1 MQRNQISSL
10 LFLLF
15 GAFGLAAQ
23 EPVQVVP
30 QSTDGVPPP
39 PVSEQPME
47 ELLPYEPAPAP
58 TAEKTYEMFDIQKAP
73 AFPGGE
79 AEMLKFL
86 SANIKYPALA
96 RENAIQGS
104 VVISFVVQADG
115 TVGDAKIVKDI
126 GAGCGKEALRVVSLM
141 PRWKPGEANGEPVR
155 VRYTLPVR
163 FKLTGDEAS
172 QPAPP
177 PPLPPAEYP
186 GGEAA
191 LDDFLDKNVNYPKK
205 ARRAGAEGTVVVE
218 CQVGTDGK
226 LLNPKVVRSL
236 HPACD
241 REALRV
247 VKKMPNW
254 VRRRS
259 GPVMVKIEVP
269 FLK

>member
-1 MQRNQISSL
+1 MQKNQTSNL

-23 EPVQVVP
+23 PVQVVP
-30 QSTDGVPPP
+30 QSTNGVLPP
-39 PVSEQPME
+39 PVSEQPLD
-47 ELLPYEPAPAP
+47 ELIQVESASA
-58 TAEKTYEMFDIQKAP
+58 AEKTYEMFDIQKAP
-73 AFPGGE
+73 TFPGGE

-96 RENAIQGS
+96 RENGIQGT
-104 VVISFVVQADG
+104 VVLSFVVQADG
-115 TVGDAKIVKDI
+115 AVGEVTILRDI
-126 GAGCGKEALRVVSLM
+126 GAGCGKEVLRVVSMM
-141 PRWKPGEANGEPVR
+141 PRWTSGEANGKPVR

-163 FKLTGDEAS
+163 FKLEGDEPA

-177 PPLPPAEYP
+177 PPLPPAEFP
-186 GGEAA
+186 GGKAA
-191 LDDFLDKNVNYPKK
+191 LDAFLDKNVKYPKQ
-205 ARRAGAEGTVVVE
+205 ARRAGVEGQVTVE

-226 LLNPKVVRSL
+226 LLNPKVVKSL
-236 HPACD
+236 HSACD
-241 REALRV
+241 KEALRV

-259 GPVMVKIEVP
+259 GPLTVKIEVP